1 MIKIIS
7 FVLALLLLPIHLNA
21 KELYLNCQQ
30 KLTKVRSNGGYLDE
44 GFYSG
49 VILVKL
55 KNSRIEAFH
64 SEGQSGYQ
72 FFFDEKI
79 EKNNLGFE
87 ASLKWED
94 NEFKNSEILEII
106 KPIDEYVFKRS
117 SYFWAKKEPK
127 DTITDFDSSGR
138 CKIIEREDYKK
149 GTIKFR

>member
-55 KNSRIEAFH
+55 KNSRIEAFN

-79 EKNNLGFE
+79 EKNSLGFKV
-87 ASLKWED
+87 SLKWDD

-117 SYFWAKKEPK
+117 SYFWAKNEPK
-127 DTITDFDSSGR
+127 DTITDFDTSGR
-138 CKIIEREDYKK
+138 CKIIEREDYIKETK
-149 GTIKFR
+149 KFR